1 MSSYKDLKKY
11 CYFSYLSDAALEA
24 ISNSLQ
30 PVEFTAG
37 TEIIREDH
45 PANAFY
51 LVKEGEVEVFKKT
64 KWGQKAKI
72 SVVGHSEGFGEM
84 ALLTCSPRC
93 CSVTART
100 DVQLLKLYKTDFE
113 EIVRLDSAFSLMA
126 EKRVQSYSNYN
137 QMKVLQPFA
146 LLEPEKMA
154 AILEKLEER
163 KYSKG
168 ENISVQGEKG
178 DVYYIIKSGSVAV
191 LKKMLG
197 DIPEHTATLHEGQGF
212 GEEALITGTPRSATV
227 QAAAETTVWTLSH
240 DNFEEIMKKSFL
252 EEVAAEEVLKKEKQ
266 TYLDVRMQ
274 MEFDEERIPS
284 AVHIPLDEL
293 RQRYSELDP
302 SKEYYVYCLLG
313 ARSAIAAF
321 LLNSHGFNAK
331 SIKGGLMNW
340 PGPVEG
346 ETEGI
351 HAAAFTPT

>member
-1 MSSYKDLKKY
+1 MSDYKELKRY
-11 CYFSYLSDAALEA
+11 CYFSYLSDGALEA
-24 ISNSLQ
+24 ISKKLGT
-30 PVEFTAG
+30 VELPAG
-37 TEIIREDH
+37 TEIIKEDV
-45 PANAFY
+45 PADAFY
-51 LVKEGEVEVFKKT
+51 LVKKGEVEIFKKT

-72 SVVGHSEGFGEM
+72 SVVSHGEGFGEM

-168 ENISVQGEKG
+168 ENIIVQGEKG

-191 LKKMLG
+191 LKKMFG
-197 DIPEHTATLHEGQGF
+197 DAPEQVATFHEGQGF
-212 GEEALITGTPRSATV
+212 GEEALITGAPRSATV
-227 QAAAETTVWTLSH
+227 QAAAETIVWTLSH

-252 EEVAAEEVLKKEKQ
+252 EEVAAEEILKKENPA
-266 TYLDVRMQ
+266 YLDVRMQ
-274 MEFDEERIPS
+274 MEVDEERIPS
-284 AVHIPLDEL
+284 SVHIPLDEL

-302 SKEYYVYCLLG
+302 STEYHVYCLLG

-321 LLNSHGFNAK
+321 LLNSHGFKAK
-331 SIKGGLMNW
+331 SIKGGLMSW

-346 ETEGI
+346 EAAGV
-351 HAAAFTPT
+351 HAAFTPT